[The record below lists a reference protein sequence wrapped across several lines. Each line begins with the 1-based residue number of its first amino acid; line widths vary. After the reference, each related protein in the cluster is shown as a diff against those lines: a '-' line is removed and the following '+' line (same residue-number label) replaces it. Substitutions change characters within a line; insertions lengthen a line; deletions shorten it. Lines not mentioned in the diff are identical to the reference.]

1 MSELIN
7 FRHNSSHLDQ
17 IDKAKQ
23 LEKTLQFYCAFHGL
37 NFFDKSIQGDL
48 MELFEYHENF

>member
-1 MSELIN
+1 MSELNN
-7 FRHNSSHLDQ
+7 FRYNSNHLDQ
-17 IDKAKQ
+17 IDEAKQ

-48 MELFEYHENF
+48 MEFYENF